1 MSVNNPGVIYDAT
14 NSWNGY
20 NHQGKI
26 SLWYAISEITKLYD
40 PKISVDENKSVL
52 SNYFLEIE
60 YMEDFSIG
68 KIENGETSY
77 ISVHQVKNRA
87 NKNIGAYEDA
97 ILGLLSHLS
106 EHPNIEA
113 TVLHTTESINLSG
126 TSLVDNIKK
135 FVKNPEYLIKD
146 EKEIEEKRRD
156 VNFREHL
163 TRIKPG
169 QPPKLKKKLIASL
182 EDKYSCSQKLNDGNL
197 DEAFD
202 LYLDNIKAEKE
213 KISLTSEAQYS
224 KVSIC
229 TYTIDGKS
237 QDYCPIDSAID
248 ILKSAIK
255 EFYQKLS
262 PGHYKTGDD
271 FVKKSTL
278 WMLGKLDEHIIE
290 RNLNYNLYKKGFL
303 DRRILLSKIF
313 EWLMSSSIDNHGD
326 WYYLYHIKEG
336 MFARLEKYCKAC
348 AQRDTN
354 CYFCNVTEC
363 KNKLGKLDFDA
374 FKKFVHVTN
383 PTVCGVLDIKTF
395 ADYLTSGI
403 SNPFAK
409 GLRDIP
415 QTFDPNRDAV
425 SYKDSEN
432 YQCALTAITGEGS
445 DDDIGLISSNILMNS
460 NIYDL
465 LMDYDCLISKD
476 IDIPSIMDEEIL
488 QSPCFDSRE
497 ADHIAHCKDVKVVSL
512 DKFIASL

>member
-1 MSVNNPGVIYDAT
+1 MSANNPGVLYDAT

-26 SLWYAISEITKLYD
+26 SLWYAISEITKLYN
-40 PKISVDENKSVL
+40 PTISVDENKSVL

-68 KIENGETSY
+68 KIENGEASY
-77 ISVHQVKNRA
+77 ISAHQVKNRA

-97 ILGLLSHLS
+97 ILGLLSHLF

-126 TSLVDNIKK
+126 KTLLDDIKK

-146 EKEIEEKRRD
+146 EKEIEEKRGD
-156 VNFREHL
+156 VNFREDL
-163 TRIKPG
+163 TRVKPG
-169 QPPKLKKKLIASL
+169 QPTRLKKKLIASL
-182 EDKYSCSQKLNDGNL
+182 EDKYTCPQKLNDGNL

-202 LYLDNIKAEKE
+202 LYLNNIRAEKE
-213 KISLTSEAQYS
+213 KISLTSETQYK

-229 TYTIDGKS
+229 TYTINGNT
-237 QDYCPIDSAID
+237 QDHCPVDSAID
-248 ILKSAIK
+248 LLKYAIK
-255 EFYQKLS
+255 EFYQKIS
-262 PGHYKTGDD
+262 PGHYKTEDN
-271 FVKKSTL
+271 FIQKCTL

-290 RNLNYNLYKKGFL
+290 RNLNYNLYKKEIL
-303 DRRILLSKIF
+303 DRRILLSKVF
-313 EWLMSSSIDNHGD
+313 EWLMSSSIDDHGY

-336 MFARLEKYCKAC
+336 MFTRLEKYCKIC
-348 AQRDTN
+348 TKRDTK
-354 CYFCNVTEC
+354 CCFCNVTEC

-374 FKKFVHVTN
+374 FKQFIHVTN
-383 PTVCGVLDIKTF
+383 PTVCGVLDIRTF

-415 QTFDPNRDAV
+415 QIFDPKHNAI

-432 YQCALTAITGEGS
+432 YQCALTTITVEGS
-445 DDDIGLISSNILMNS
+445 DDDIGVISSNILMNS

-476 IDIPSIMDEEIL
+476 INITSIIDEGI
-488 QSPCFDSRE
+488 QQYPHFDARE

-512 DKFIASL
+512 DEFIASL